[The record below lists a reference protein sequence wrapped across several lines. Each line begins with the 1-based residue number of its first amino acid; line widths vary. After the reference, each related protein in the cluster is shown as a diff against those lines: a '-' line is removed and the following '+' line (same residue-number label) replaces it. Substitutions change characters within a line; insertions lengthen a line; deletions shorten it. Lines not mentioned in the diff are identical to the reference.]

1 MSAAHTP
8 PRTPTPD
15 PAPPTPTRTSAATKA
30 SAPAG
35 RGGARTERLKRPGAY
50 ALLSLGLLLM
60 ATPFLW
66 MALSA
71 FKTDRELRAS
81 PPVWIPTEWTLDH
94 FTRLLDRLDL
104 PLHFFNSAVVA
115 VLVTVSNLVFCSML
129 GYALAKLRFAGRN
142 KVFALVLGALMVPG
156 NLMLLPLFVLM
167 SKLQLIDSYA
177 GLVLPFAAGAFGVF
191 LMRQFM
197 LSVPDELLEAA
208 RLDGA
213 GEWYIFWRI
222 VMPLVKPA
230 LATLAI
236 LTFLSSWNNFVWPL
250 IATNDPH
257 KYTLPV
263 ALATFA
269 TDPNQSAGSNG
280 MLMAGSFLIVL
291 PVLLVFLVLQRYFTQ
306 GIATAGLK

>member
-1 MSAAHTP
+1 MSA
-8 PRTPTPD
+8 
-15 PAPPTPTRTSAATKA
+15 TSAPGAVST
-30 SAPAG
+30 APSKKPGDDG
-35 RGGARTERLKRPGAY
+35 RPGRAKRPRSLKRVLVY
-50 ALLSLGLLLM
+50 VLLSLGLLIM
-60 ATPFLW
+60 SAPFLW

-71 FKTDRELRAS
+71 FKTTSELTAS
-81 PPVWIPTEWTLDH
+81 PPVWIPTEWTLDN
-94 FTRLLDRLDL
+94 FRDLLDKLDL
-104 PLHFFNSAVVA
+104 PLYFMNSVIVA

-129 GYALAKLRFAGRN
+129 GYALAKLKFAGRD
-142 KVFALVLGALMVPG
+142 KIFGLVLGALMVPG

-167 SKLQLIDSYA
+167 SKMGLIDSYA

-197 LSVPDELLEAA
+197 QSIPDELLEAA
-208 RLDGA
+208 RMDGA

-230 LATLAI
+230 LATLSI
-236 LTFLSSWNNFVWPL
+236 FTFLGSWNNFVWPL
-250 IATNDPH
+250 IATNDPD

-269 TDPNQSAGSNG
+269 TDPNKAGGSNG

-291 PVLLVFLVLQRYFTQ
+291 PVLVVFIALQRHFTQ
-306 GIATAGLK
+306 GIATAGMK

>member
-1 MSAAHTP
+1 MSAL
-8 PRTPTPD
+8 
-15 PAPPTPTRTSAATKA
+15 
-30 SAPAG
+30 
-35 RGGARTERLKRPGAY
+35 RLKKPTAY
-50 ALLSLGLLLM
+50 VLLGLGLVLM
-60 ATPFLW
+60 AAPFAW

-71 FKTDRELRAS
+71 FKTKPELAAS
-81 PPVWIPTEWTLDH
+81 PPVWIPTEWTLAN
-94 FTRLLDRLDL
+94 FRELLELLDL
-104 PLHFFNSAVVA
+104 PRYFLNSTIVA
-115 VLVTVSNLVFCSML
+115 ALVTLSNLLFCSML
-129 GYALAKLRFAGRN
+129 GYALAKLNFAGRN
-142 KVFALVLGALMVPG
+142 KLFGLVLGALMVPG

-167 SKLQLIDSYA
+167 SKMQLIDSYA

-236 LTFLSSWNNFVWPL
+236 LTFLQSWNNFVWPL
-250 IATNDPH
+250 IATNDPD

-269 TDPNQSAGSNG
+269 TDPNRANG
-280 MLMAGSFLIVL
+280 ANGVLMAGSFLVVL
-291 PVLLVFLVLQRYFTQ
+291 PVLLVFAALQRHFTQ

>member
-1 MSAAHTP
+1 MSATKS
-8 PRTPTPD
+8 TPTA
-15 PAPPTPTRTSAATKA
+15 APPARTSAPAT
-30 SAPAG
+30 APRPSTG
-35 RGGARTERLKRPGAY
+35 PRARRVLVY
-50 ALLSLGLLLM
+50 ALVSLGLLIM
-60 ATPFLW
+60 SAPFLW

-71 FKTDRELRAS
+71 FKTNEELSAS
-81 PPVWIPTEWTLDH
+81 PPVWLPTEWTLAH
-94 FTRLLDRLDL
+94 FERLLDRLDL
-104 PLHFFNSAVVA
+104 PRYFLNSVIVA
-115 VLVTVSNLVFCSML
+115 TLVTVSNLLFCSML
-129 GYALAKLRFAGRN
+129 GYALAKLKFAGRN
-142 KVFALVLGALMVPG
+142 KLFGLVLGALMVPG

-197 LSVPDELLEAA
+197 QSIPDELLEAA
-208 RLDGA
+208 RMDGA

-230 LATLAI
+230 LATLTI
-236 LTFLSSWNNFVWPL
+236 FTFLGSWNNFVWPL
-250 IATNDPH
+250 IATNDPD

-291 PVLLVFLVLQRYFTQ
+291 PVLLVFAVLQRHFTQ
-306 GIATAGLK
+306 GIATAGMK

>member
-1 MSAAHTP
+1 MSTV
-8 PRTPTPD
+8 
-15 PAPPTPTRTSAATKA
+15 
-30 SAPAG
+30 
-35 RGGARTERLKRPGAY
+35 RLKKPAAY
-50 ALLSLGLLLM
+50 LALGLGLVLM
-60 ATPFLW
+60 AAPFLW

-71 FKTDRELRAS
+71 FKTKSELSAS
-81 PPVWIPTEWTLDH
+81 PPVWIPTEWTLQN
-94 FTRLLDRLDL
+94 FRELLNLLDL
-104 PLHFFNSAVVA
+104 PAYFLNSTIVA
-115 VLVTVSNLVFCSML
+115 SLVTVSNLLFCSML
-129 GYALAKLRFAGRN
+129 GYALAKLNFAGRG
-142 KVFALVLGALMVPG
+142 KVFGLVLGALMVPG

-167 SKLQLIDSYA
+167 SKMRLIDSYA

-236 LTFLSSWNNFVWPL
+236 LTFLQSWNNFVWPL
-250 IATNDPH
+250 IATNDPD

-269 TDPNQSAGSNG
+269 TDPNRANGSSG
-280 MLMAGSFLIVL
+280 VLMAGSFLVVL
-291 PVLLVFLVLQRYFTQ
+291 PVLLVFAVLQRHFTQ